1 MAQVAVDLTPV
12 VSSLLDRPFDQPSL
26 DRAYAAV
33 GGHPQA
39 YATALR
45 CAAKKTSDTLAAAYW
60 FAEAARVH
68 ENMDDLGGAIALL
81 WRALECDRANPRPRE
96 LLAAAMTRLSMRA
109 GIGFTF
115 TPGPAPERDA
125 AISGP
130 METGLRP
137 SSPERRS
144 RDTLPDLFGVES
156 TDGSGWK
163 PMPREAEAKRD
174 DAPVRTTRATM
185 PSAVARA
192 SSAPPPANA
201 SSVPPAEPRVA
212 QLLPPKNPSAEA
224 PGVMLSIRAN
234 QGEPLLQAAAEA
246 NGLSKRPAAEAESIE
261 ADDVY
266 AEPEAPPTVRPAG
279 DRLVG
284 SLFEALHALHFLDDV
299 REGAAFLGRTLS
311 EKMRPAT
318 TLVHLYDINS
328 GHFLVVSA
336 EGSRAVALAD
346 YPTPEGDA
354 FITEVMKQDDSVLVR
369 DPQTDA
375 RFRRGRWALAEP
387 KRSVLSAPVASE
399 GRKLGLIELADPADG
414 GEFTEDDRNAVM
426 YAASAFGQFLRRR
439 GLVLSAEPER
449 SSPGNLPAI

>member
-1 MAQVAVDLTPV
+1 MAQVAVDLAPV

-45 CAAKKTSDTLAAAYW
+45 CAAKKTTDTLAAAYW

-68 ENMDDLGGAIALL
+68 ENMNDLGGAIALL
-81 WRALECDRANPRPRE
+81 WRALECDRANPRTRE
-96 LLAAAMTRLSMRA
+96 LLAAAMARLSMRA

-115 TPGPAPERDA
+115 IPGAASDRDA

-130 METGLRP
+130 VETGLRP
-137 SSPERRS
+137 PSAERRF
-144 RDTLPDLFGVES
+144 RDTLPDLFGTE
-156 TDGSGWK
+156 TADGAGEK
-163 PMPREAEAKRD
+163 PAPPLAEATRD
-174 DAPVRTTRATM
+174 AEPPLERASRATM
-185 PSAVARA
+185 PSAVART
-192 SSAPPPANA
+192 SSLPPPELGPPPAQQ
-201 SSVPPAEPRVA
+201 RVA
-212 QLLPPKNPSAEA
+212 QLLPPKD
-224 PGVMLSIRAN
+224 
-234 QGEPLLQAAAEA
+234 
-246 NGLSKRPAAEAESIE
+246 PAAEGTAVVPLTRIKGSEPVLHAVAEASVHSKKSTPEPESIE

-266 AEPEAPPTVRPAG
+266 AEPEAPPTVRPSG

-284 SLFEALHALHFLDDV
+284 GLFEALHGLHFLDGV
-299 REGAAFLGRTLS
+299 REGATFLGRTLS

-346 YPTPEGDA
+346 YPTPEDDA
-354 FITEVMKQDDSVLVR
+354 FITEVMKNEDSTLVPSPEA
-369 DPQTDA
+369 DP

-387 KRSVLSAPVASE
+387 KRSVLCAPVASE
-399 GRKLGLIELADPADG
+399 GRKLGLIEMADPAGG

-439 GLVLSAEPER
+439 GLVLSDEPER
-449 SSPGNLPAI
+449 SAPGPLPTL